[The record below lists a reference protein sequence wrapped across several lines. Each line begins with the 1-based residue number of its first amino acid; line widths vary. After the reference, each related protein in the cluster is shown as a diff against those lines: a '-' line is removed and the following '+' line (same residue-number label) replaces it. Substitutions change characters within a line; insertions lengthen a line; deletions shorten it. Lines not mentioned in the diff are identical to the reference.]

1 MCFNIGT
8 MLQKF
13 ISAIFCLALPA
24 AAASPSA
31 SVVSTDPFVLNG
43 VDVPSTA
50 AASTLIHPGDRL
62 AALESQVVLRLDEC
76 DAIVTVDPHSSIE
89 TGDSQ
94 GKLFVRL
101 TAGSLH
107 YKRSRGCS
115 LLIFKREE
123 AVKTAESGVVKIG
136 GHTKAIV
143 AASAG
148 GGAAVATTVAL
159 AKRSKTCP
167 DGQPKTKDCGN
178 Q

>member
-31 SVVSTDPFVLNG
+31 SVVSTDSFVLNG

-50 AASTLIHPGDRL
+50 AASTLVHPSDHL
-62 AALESQVVLRLDEC
+62 AALEWPVVLRLDDC
-76 DAIVTVDPHSSIE
+76 GALVTVDPHSSIE
-89 TGDSQ
+89 IGESG
-94 GKLFVRL
+94 GKLFIRL
-101 TAGSLH
+101 TAGSLQ
-107 YKRSRGCS
+107 YKRSPDCS
-115 LLIFKREE
+115 LLIFKRQE
-123 AVKTAESGVVKIG
+123 AIKTALSGIVKIG
-136 GHTKAIV
+136 SHTTAIV

-148 GGAAVATTVAL
+148 GGAAVATTGAL